1 MGQTAGTAHRWRTR
15 EAVIVIAGVAAVIA
29 VVLGVLAVTV
39 VPPVLANL
47 SAEAVETDTAVQI
60 AEGGA
65 ATVTVPVGW
74 VVRRADFGDDTLR
87 LSSPD
92 AEMTISLVESEVG
105 LEEAF
110 AAATDASGAVTERL
124 ASGLDARHV
133 FADDHFTAAVG
144 SGSGSGAVVVRAEAA
159 PGAELGRY
167 HAALAL
173 ILDGVRVDDSDL
185 PAPAPGSGAEG

>member
-1 MGQTAGTAHRWRTR
+1 
-15 EAVIVIAGVAAVIA
+15 
-29 VVLGVLAVTV
+29 
-39 VPPVLANL
+39 
-47 SAEAVETDTAVQI
+47 
-60 AEGGA
+60 
-65 ATVTVPVGW
+65 
-74 VVRRADFGDDTLR
+74 
-87 LSSPD
+87 
-92 AEMTISLVESEVG
+92 MTISLVESEAG

-144 SGSGSGAVVVRAEAA
+144 SGSGSVVVRAEAA

-173 ILDGVRVDDSDL
+173 ILDGVRVDGSDL
-185 PAPAPGSGAEG
+185 PAPAPGSGAHG